1 MPAAARPRNVR
12 IALGGPSQVQ
22 TQGQRHSALERK
34 PLVLRRQQPFKPCME
49 FADDLRED
57 C

>member
-22 TQGQRHSALERK
+22 TQGQRHSVLERK
-34 PLVLRRQQPFKPCME
+34 PLVLRRQQPFNPCME